1 MSSFHKLSLGHLQ
14 APHSIQWNSHFINY
28 NRNGSLCLCTS
39 GAWNAPVKKAG
50 FGHDACRCLLNE
62 EAVKH
67 PCDCFSSI
75 YFCHHPGHSPT
86 RINGQTPQKKKER
99 SIRKAPFCLGN
110 GLRYQKTISFNQNH
124 FSLDLSLEQLDP
136 FFLKTHFTFR
146 YAHNLKID
154 GSRAGKR
161 WNCFNTKQWYFIF
174 KLAK

>member
-1 MSSFHKLSLGHLQ
+1 MFVHEWRLKCPRKKSWLWARCLSLFVKWRGSKASLWLLLFHLFLSPPGPLSDQ
-14 APHSIQWNSHFINY
+14 DKWAN
-28 NRNGSLCLCTS
+28 T
-39 GAWNAPVKKAG
+39 AKK
-50 FGHDACRCLLNE
+50 R
-62 EAVKH
+62 
-67 PCDCFSSI
+67 
-75 YFCHHPGHSPT
+75 
-86 RINGQTPQKKKER
+86 ER

-154 GSRAGKR
+154 GSRAGER